1 MSEEQVY
8 ELLKHFLARSGIEW
22 ERRQGLV
29 RFRLRQEGMDWETEC
44 RCMAGGLLIYGRYPF
59 EGERE
64 KRERVCS
71 RINSRLIHGA
81 LFLSEKG
88 RVVYRNRASLEDP
101 FGARERLK
109 EALEYNAAVI
119 TRFWGELSL
128 A

>member
-8 ELLKHFLARSGIEW
+8 EMLRHFLERSGTQW
-22 ERRQGLV
+22 ERRGGLV
-29 RFRLRQEGMDWETEC
+29 RFRLRREGMVWETEC

-71 RINSRLIHGA
+71 RINARLTHGA
-81 LFLSEKG
+81 LFVLENG
-88 RVVYRNRASLEDP
+88 HAVYRNRAALEDP
-101 FGARERLK
+101 FGAQERLQA
-109 EALEYNAAVI
+109 ALEQNAAVI

-128 A
+128 I